1 MENALVI
8 LNLRNHR
15 KGNTQLDAAW
25 QISKLA
31 NGLRVVTTP
40 VPTAQSVSV
49 NVFVGVGSRGE
60 DRRTNGVSHYMEH
73 MLFKGTE
80 RRSDAIQIAEAIE
93 GAGGVLNAYT
103 SKELTCYWN
112 QVPFDR
118 LRLALDV
125 LADMF
130 RHSKLEQAEIDR
142 ERTVVQQE
150 IRRSHDQPGAWA
162 SELLSRATFG
172 DQPIGWPIA
181 GTLET
186 VGDMQREDFVQHV
199 ATHYVPSN
207 TVVSIAGNT
216 THDEVLALSQELFGD
231 LADRPARPPSAARVA
246 FDDERVVVE
255 TRDIAQCNM
264 GIALHALPRMDPDR
278 YPLQVLNTVLGR
290 GMSSR
295 LFKEVRERRGLAYSV
310 GSGAARYSDA
320 GVMSVSA
327 GVTLEHLEEAT
338 SVIRDEL
345 FKLTNELVSEEEITK
360 ARDFSIGNFR
370 LGLESTMALAQ
381 RTGEALLMTGEIEPI
396 EDVVGAIA
404 AVTPADV
411 QRVAQRL
418 FRPGGFAMAVVGPG
432 GDADRLRAILA
443 A

>member
-1 MENALVI
+1 MPWPHETEEPLLAI
-8 LNLRNHR
+8 S
-15 KGNTQLDAAW
+15 W
-25 QISKLA
+25 QISQLD

-49 NVFVGVGSRGE
+49 NIFVGIGSRGE
-60 DRRTNGVSHYMEH
+60 DRRTNGLSHYMEH

-80 RRSDAIQIAEAIE
+80 RRPDAIIIAEAIE

-112 QVPFDR
+112 QVPFDK
-118 LRLALDV
+118 LPVAMDV
-125 LADMF
+125 LADMY
-130 RHSKLEQAEIDR
+130 RNSVLAQEEIDR

-150 IRRSHDQPGAWA
+150 IRRAFDQPGAWA

-172 DQPIGWPIA
+172 DQPIGWPVA
-181 GTLET
+181 GTIET
-186 VGDMQREDFVQHV
+186 VEAMNHDDFVRHV
-199 ATHYVPSN
+199 ATYYVPSN
-207 TVVSIAGNT
+207 TVLSVAGST
-216 THDEVLALSQELFGD
+216 THEEVLALAERLFGEIE
-231 LADRPARPPSAARVA
+231 DRPAPAPPPAEAG
-246 FDDERVVVE
+246 FDAEPVIVE
-255 TRDIAQCNM
+255 KREIAQCNM
-264 GIALHALPRMDPDR
+264 GIALHALARKDPDR
-278 YPLQVLNTVLGR
+278 YPLMVLNTILGR

-310 GSGAARYSDA
+310 GSGVARYNDT

-345 FKLTNELVSEEEITK
+345 FKLTDAAPGEDETTK
-360 ARDFSIGNFR
+360 AIDFSTGNFR

-381 RTGEALLMTGEIEPI
+381 RAGESLLMMDEIEPI
-396 EDVVGAIA
+396 DDVVAQIA

-418 FRPGGFAMAVVGPG
+418 FRPGAFAMAVVGPG
-432 GDADRLRAILA
+432 GDADRLRDILA
-443 A
+443 TA